1 MLNISKICRI
11 LLAAAFVC
19 VLLPEQALAITQYE
33 CNANCQAKG
42 YLGGSLDAMT
52 GRCDCW
58 KQDATL
64 IDEGGNTVE
73 TDLVKNPLVT
83 AQKIATGTCTEDRD
97 CGSGKICKNGKCELS
112 AAATPQPVSTT
123 PTTGVAVNTTQSAG
137 AVSGCSGNLGL
148 FSGLITT
155 GKTIFEGMR
164 DLIYVVAGFG
174 IIGVAVGG
182 FFGNLNWK
190 WLGAIIIGLVVI
202 ATTGELI
209 TAITGCTE
217 FTSTMIQDTLK

>member
-19 VLLPEQALAITQYE
+19 LWNMVPAQAAEGDYSDNPSVIKSNLPSYVVDRNMVNGGVAGNFNGSIGSDGVNQDIDVNEDGSAKQAA
-33 CNANCQAKG
+33 
-42 YLGGSLDAMT
+42 
-52 GRCDCW
+52 
-58 KQDATL
+58 
-64 IDEGGNTVE
+64 
-73 TDLVKNPLVT
+73 
-83 AQKIATGTCTEDRD
+83 
-97 CGSGKICKNGKCELS
+97 
-112 AAATPQPVSTT
+112 

-137 AVSGCSGNLGL
+137 AVSGCSGDLGL